1 MIEPSP
7 PPTTCP
13 LARALELIGDRW
25 SLVILREIVKGRHR
39 YGEFS
44 RCAERIPTNILASR
58 LRRLGEHG
66 LIAKVPYQARPRRH
80 EYHLTRKGAAL
91 LPAMQ
96 ALARWGSDQ
105 LPECDAPP
113 EAFFALTPDD
123 LPTRDAAQ
131 TRTR

>member
-1 MIEPSP
+1 MTHADA
-7 PPTTCP
+7 PPTPCP
-13 LARALELIGDRW
+13 LARSLELIGDRW
-25 SLVILREIVKGRHR
+25 SLVILREIIQGRHR
-39 YGEFS
+39 YTDFS
-44 RCAERIPTNILASR
+44 HCAERIPTNILASR
-58 LRRLGEHG
+58 LRKLTAHG
-66 LIAKVPYQARPRRH
+66 LIARVPGRDRPRRH

-105 LPECDAPP
+105 LPECDSPP

-123 LPTRDAAQ
+123 LPTRDADQ